1 MLVFLIVKCK
11 IYTKQ
16 IFLRVLNI
24 LEIKRK
30 RRRFQREGLNSVFL
44 KLYIFYALKV

>member
-1 MLVFLIVKCK
+1 MRIIGLNFIKHAGFLNCK
-11 IYTKQ
+11 M
-16 IFLRVLNI
+16 
-24 LEIKRK
+24 RK